1 MANQRVRT
9 SKFISL
15 VLRHRPKMIGLVLD
29 VGGWVP
35 VDALLAGM
43 NARGMPIDL
52 AVLEQVV
59 AEKDKQRF
67 GFNAE
72 RTKIRANQG
81 HSITV
86 ELGLQPRTPP
96 DWL

>member
-59 AEKDKQRF
+59 AENGVWMVAHVPSEYIRPESSEALT
-67 GFNAE
+67 GLE
-72 RTKIRANQG
+72 RG
-81 HSITV
+81 
-86 ELGLQPRTPP
+86 
-96 DWL
+96 D